1 MGLLFLI
8 LEVDIISFKFLN
20 SCKIYLLWGN
30 YIFLYLYLSY
40 CDVYYFVGK
49 NIVQKYWY
57 VFFVQVFL

>member
-8 LEVDIISFKFLN
+8 LEVDIN

-49 NIVQKYWY
+49 NSV
-57 VFFVQVFL
+57 

>member
-40 CDVYYFVGK
+40 CDVYYFV
-49 NIVQKYWY
+49 QKYWY

>member
-40 CDVYYFVGK
+40 GDVYYFVGK
-49 NIVQKYWY
+49 NIV
-57 VFFVQVFL
+57 

>member
-40 CDVYYFVGK
+40 CDVYYFVGIK
-49 NIVQKYWY
+49 IV
-57 VFFVQVFL
+57 